1 MQIINYVDLMV
12 AIHGWLVI
20 LHIPLK
26 LKTYNELV
34 FPLIKKYQEV
44 KRTWFTFS
52 CCTKWKIIH
61 TYMNKK
67 LQKKKTLAYCWIAVS
82 LSHPSLQS
90 PFSIFL
96 ILHIKVKTL
105 FHNHY
110 KYGHFLNYKP
120 SLNFLWDCSNEVL

>member
-1 MQIINYVDLMV
+1 MHFRNYVHLMV
-12 AIHGWLVI
+12 AINGWLVI

-61 TYMNKK
+61 IYVNNVAEKVNLGLLLDCCLTD
-67 LQKKKTLAYCWIAVS
+67 
-82 LSHPSLQS
+82 SHPSLQS

-110 KYGHFLNYKP
+110 KYGHYLNYNP